1 MLSGKVP
8 DDRNCTRLVPNIFA
22 VFVVIVVGGV
32 NERCAM
38 ILSPLIS
45 YRKKACALRMF
56 SKIHIPRYMAVFHV
70 KTCMP
75 YNNSLTGSYRYR
87 SND

>member
-1 MLSGKVP
+1 MNELARNTWMLSGKVP
-8 DDRNCTRLVPNIFA
+8 DDRNCTRLIPNIFA

-45 YRKKACALRMF
+45 YRKKACALRIF
-56 SKIHIPRYMAVFHV
+56 FKDTHSEKYGRISRGTLHV
-70 KTCMP
+70 I
-75 YNNSLTGSYRYR
+75 L
-87 SND
+87 